1 MYRDNYE
8 LIKYILRE
16 NSSRDNPLSQM
27 EICKKANVSSDTVS
41 RIMDELSTPL
51 SKGENTNNKK
61 ININADSTENFSS
74 NIFDSYVFF
83 EGEKKER
90 GSGKRQ
96 RNKYWSESIF
106 SNGELAYLLDCVLY
120 SKILTK
126 PEAEMLIKKIE
137 HIGGKALRDYTNYKI
152 NMKEKIYKGD
162 FKQKNYEQ
170 YVKHRELYCG
180 DRIDNENETEQPMS
194 VLDKVQIIREAI
206 KNKKKISF
214 ILNIYEYDKNNS
226 EIHFVPYH
234 TLNRTVI
241 PYDVVLNEG
250 RYYLVGS
257 DSAKKIPFKYYRIDL
272 MTDVKILKSSGS
284 SKQEDKIK
292 ITEDLYKLITTQPYI
307 YSGNNVYLKLK
318 VSNDDFTYF
327 VDTFG
332 TNFKVL
338 KVFDDYKIVRLY
350 VNENSF
356 AFYAMLH
363 LSGIE
368 ILEKDYR
375 EAFTD
380 KLAETIA
387 KNYPEVLEKASKLL
401 EEKNNYGK

>member
-8 LIKYILRE
+8 LIKYVLRE
-16 NSSRDNPLSQM
+16 NSSRDNPLNQM

-137 HIGGKALRDYTNYKI
+137 HIGGKALRDYTNYKV

-162 FKQKNYEQ
+162 FKQKEYA
-170 YVKHRELYCG
+170 KHRELYCG

-194 VLDKVQIIREAI
+194 VLDKAQIIREAI

-226 EIHFVPYH
+226 EIRFVPYH
-234 TLNRTVI
+234 NLERTVI
-241 PYDVVLNEG
+241 PYDIVLNEG

-284 SKQEDKIK
+284 SEQEDKIK

-307 YSGNNVYLKLK
+307 YSGNNVYLKVK

-338 KVFDDYKIVRLY
+338 KVYGDYKIVRLY

-387 KNYPEVLEKASKLL
+387 KNYPEVIEKASKLIK
-401 EEKNNYGK
+401 EEK

>member
-27 EICKKANVSSDTVS
+27 EISTKAKVSTDTVS
-41 RIMDELSTPL
+41 RIMDELSIPL

-61 ININADSTENFSS
+61 VNIDVENIENFSS

-83 EGEKKER
+83 EGERKKK
-90 GSGKRQ
+90 GTGKRQ
-96 RNKYWSESIF
+96 RSKYWSESIF

-120 SKILTK
+120 SKILTM

-137 HIGGKALRDYTNYKI
+137 HIGGKALRDYTKHKS
-152 NMKEKIYKGD
+152 NMKDKIYKGD

-170 YVKHRELYCG
+170 YAKHRELYCG
-180 DRIDNENETEQPMS
+180 DRIDDENEIGQPMS
-194 VLDKVQIIREAI
+194 VLDKTQIIREAI
-206 KNKKKISF
+206 KNEKKISF
-214 ILNIYEYDKNNS
+214 ILNIYEYDKNKS
-226 EIHFVPYH
+226 EIRFVPYH

-241 PYDVVLNEG
+241 PYDIVLNEG
-250 RYYLVGS
+250 RYFLVGS
-257 DSAKKIPFKYYRIDL
+257 DSANKIPFKYYRIDL
-272 MTDVKILKSSGS
+272 MTDVKILKSSGRT
-284 SKQEDKIK
+284 KQEDNIT

-307 YSGNNVYLKLK
+307 YSGNNVYLKVK
-318 VSNDDFTYF
+318 VLNDDFTYF

-338 KVFDDYKIVRLY
+338 KVCDDYKIIRLY

-356 AFYAMLH
+356 RFYAMLH

-368 ILEKDYR
+368 ILEEDYR
-375 EAFTD
+375 ETFTD
-380 KLAETIA
+380 ELAETIA
-387 KNYPEVLEKASKLL
+387 KNYPEVIEKASKILK
-401 EEKNNYGK
+401 EEN